1 MTGGLFHT
9 LKVLMQLRYLPSHR
23 VALLHLY
30 LAIQQSKN
38 PYCILDLYFDGGLVG
53 FDILSYNL
61 AQAC

>member
-1 MTGGLFHT
+1 
-9 LKVLMQLRYLPSHR
+9 MQLRYLPSHR